1 MAMVVQKL
9 FVLALRHLMARLMV
23 MRWAARQVSIEE
35 ADLVGWAFD
44 FPILVQE
51 TKAQRKER

>member
-1 MAMVVQKL
+1 MVVQKL